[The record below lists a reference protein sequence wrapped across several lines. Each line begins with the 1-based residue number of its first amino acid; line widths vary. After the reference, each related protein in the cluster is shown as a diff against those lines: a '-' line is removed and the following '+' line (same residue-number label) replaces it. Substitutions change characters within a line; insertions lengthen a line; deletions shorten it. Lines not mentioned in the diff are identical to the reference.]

1 MSTKMIAERK
11 DVPDENKWVLTPLF
25 ETDGAWDQLFSE
37 VEKALE
43 RYGDYRGRLKDAV
56 SLFQEAIEFHL
67 GLTRRIERLYTYAHL
82 KSDEDKSN
90 QFYLGLH
97 QRALNVYTR
106 ASEMASFMTPEIQS
120 MPDEVVNQYLADE
133 SLGEYKFYLEKILR
147 YKPHTRSESE
157 EQILAMSRELAGAP
171 SQVFGQLDNVDL
183 KFGTVAD
190 ESGNEIEL
198 SHGNFTTF
206 LINPRH
212 DIRKK
217 VFFQYYQAYQDH
229 KHTLAATLAHSVKKD
244 LFYSRA
250 RNFENCRASAL
261 FSDNIPGA
269 VYDNLIETVST
280 NLEPLFKYL
289 KFRQMVLGLGELH
302 FYDTYV
308 PIIADV
314 QFHMP
319 YEEAVEVCAKAMQP
333 LGDEYSRI
341 LKDGLLAGWVDRYEN
356 RGKRSGAYS
365 SGCYD
370 SPPYILLNYEENNI
384 NSLYTLAHEAGHSMH
399 SYFSKKHQP
408 YVDHDYT
415 IFVAEVASTFNEDL
429 LSRYLLEFYK
439 DDPKMK
445 AYILNREIDNI
456 RATLFRQTMF
466 AEFEKTIHAIGEA
479 NEPLTL
485 DVMTEKYHQLLETYF
500 GDTLVLDPELFLE
513 CLRIPHFYSAF
524 YVYKYATGVSAAMA
538 LADKVVNEGDP
549 ARQAYLD
556 FLKLGG
562 SQFPLD
568 ELLEAGVDMSSSA
581 PVEMAITHFNNLVDE
596 LIEIT
601 SGDKITAQS
610 K

>member
-1 MSTKMIAERK
+1 MPKKMIAERK
-11 DVPDENKWVLTPLF
+11 DVADEDKWILTPLF
-25 ETDGAWDQLFSE
+25 ETDKEWEQLFSS
-37 VEKALE
+37 VEKEIE
-43 RYGDYRGRLKDAV
+43 RYGDHRGRLSQSV
-56 SLFQEAIEFHL
+56 SFFKGAIEFHL
-67 GLTRRIERLYTYAHL
+67 SVSRRVERLYTYAHL

-97 QRALNVYTR
+97 QKALNLYTR
-106 ASEMASFMTPEIQS
+106 ASEMASFLTPEIQTI
-120 MPDEVVNQYLADE
+120 PDEVINRYLE
-133 SLGEYKFYLEKILR
+133 EKSLAEYKFYLEKILR
-147 YKPHTRSESE
+147 HKPHTRSESE
-157 EQILAMSRELAGAP
+157 EQILAMSREIAGAP

-183 KFGTVAD
+183 KFGTVVD
-190 ESGNEIEL
+190 EAGNEIEL

-206 LINPRH
+206 LINPRN

-250 RNFENCRASAL
+250 RNFKNCRVAAL
-261 FSDNIPGA
+261 FADNVPET
-269 VYDNLIETVST
+269 VYGNLIETVKA
-280 NLEPLFKYL
+280 NLTPLFNYL
-289 KFRQMVLGLGELH
+289 QFRRSVLGLEELH

-308 PIIADV
+308 PIISDV

-319 YEEAVEVCAKAMQP
+319 YDEAVEICVSALQP
-333 LGDEYSRI
+333 LGDEYTGI
-341 LKDGLLAGWVDRYEN
+341 LKEGLMSGWVDRYEN

-384 NSLYTLAHEAGHSMH
+384 NSLYTLIHEAGHSMH
-399 SYFSKKHQP
+399 SYYAQKYQP
-408 YVDHDYT
+408 YVDHEYT

-429 LSRYLLEFYK
+429 LSRYLMAFYK
-439 DDPKMK
+439 DDPKMQ

-466 AEFEKTIHAIGEA
+466 AEFEKATHARAEA

-485 DVMTEKYHQLLETYF
+485 DEMTGIYHRLLQTYF

-524 YVYKYATGVSAAMA
+524 YVYKYATGISAAIA
-538 LADKVVNEGDP
+538 LAEKVVKDGEP
-549 ARQAYLD
+549 ARRAYLD

-562 SQFPLD
+562 SKFPLD
-568 ELLEAGVDMSSSA
+568 ELLDAGVDMRS
-581 PVEMAITHFNNLVDE
+581 PEPIKLAIDHFTRLVDQ
-596 LIEIT
+596 LIEVHK
-601 SGDKITAQS
+601 DL
-610 K
+610 

>member
-1 MSTKMIAERK
+1 MSTIMIAERI

-25 ETDGAWDQLFSE
+25 ETDEAWEQLFSG
-37 VEKALE
+37 VEKELE

-56 SLFQEAIEFHL
+56 SLFKEAIEFHL

-120 MPDEVVNQYLADE
+120 MPDEVVNRYLADE
-133 SLGEYKFYLEKILR
+133 TLGEYTFYLEKILR

-157 EQILAMSRELAGAP
+157 EQILAMSRELASAP

-183 KFGTVAD
+183 KFGTVTD
-190 ESGNEIEL
+190 ESGKKIEL

-250 RNFENCRASAL
+250 RNFENCRVGAL
-261 FSDNIPGA
+261 FSDNMAEA
-269 VYDNLIETVST
+269 VYDNLIETVKT

-289 KFRQMVLGLGELH
+289 NFRRTVLGLEELH

-319 YEEAVEVCAKAMQP
+319 YEEAVEVCAKAVQP
-333 LGDEYSRI
+333 LGDEYIRI
-341 LKDGLLAGWVDRYEN
+341 LKDGLLSGWVDRYEN

-384 NSLYTLAHEAGHSMH
+384 NSLYTLIHEAGHSLH
-399 SYFSKKHQP
+399 SYFSKKYQP
-408 YVDHDYT
+408 FVDHEYT

-466 AEFEKTIHAIGEA
+466 AEFEKTTHNIVEA
-479 NEPLTL
+479 NGPLTL
-485 DVMTEKYHQLLETYF
+485 DVLTEKYHQLLEAYF
-500 GDTLVLDPELFLE
+500 GNTLVLDSELSLE

-524 YVYKYATGVSAAMA
+524 YVYKYATGVSAAIA
-538 LADKVVNEGDP
+538 LADKVVNQGEP
-549 ARQAYLD
+549 AQKAYLN

-562 SQFPLD
+562 SKFPLD
-568 ELLEAGVDMSSSA
+568 ELQDAGVDMRSPG
-581 PVEMAITHFNNLVDE
+581 PVKLAIEHFGQLVDQ
-596 LIEIT
+596 LIKVFK
-601 SGDKITAQS
+601 GL
-610 K
+610 

>member
-11 DVPDENKWVLTPLF
+11 EVSDEDKWVLIPLF
-25 ETDGAWDQLFSE
+25 ESDEAWESLFSE
-37 VEKALE
+37 IEKKSE
-43 RYGDYRGRLKDAV
+43 SYDDYRGRLKESV
-56 SLFQEAIEFHL
+56 RLFKEAIEFHL
-67 GLTRRIERLYTYAHL
+67 GLTRKIERLYTYAHL

-90 QFYLGLH
+90 QHYFGLH

-120 MPDEVVNQYLADE
+120 MPDAVVSRYLADK

-147 YKPHTRSESE
+147 NKPHTRSESE
-157 EQILAMSRELAGAP
+157 EQILAMSREIAGAP

-183 KFGTVAD
+183 KFGTIAD
-190 ESGNEIEL
+190 ESGEKIEL

-229 KHTLAATLAHSVKKD
+229 KHTLAATLEHSVKKD

-250 RNFENCRASAL
+250 RNFENCRIAAL
-261 FSDNIPGA
+261 FSDNIPEA
-269 VYDNLIETVST
+269 VYDNLIATVKS
-280 NLEPLFKYL
+280 NLEPLFNYL
-289 KFRQMVLGLGELH
+289 RFRQRVLDLDELH

-319 YEEAVEVCAKAMQP
+319 YEEAVDVCARAVQP
-333 LGDEYSRI
+333 LGDEYTGI
-341 LKDGLLAGWVDRYEN
+341 LKDGLLSGWVDRYEN

-384 NSLYTLAHEAGHSMH
+384 NSLYTLIHEAGHSMH
-399 SYFSKKHQP
+399 SYLSRKHQP
-408 YVDHDYT
+408 YVDHEYT

-429 LSRYLLEFYK
+429 LSRYLLELYK

-466 AEFEKTIHAIGEA
+466 AEFEMIIHTIVEA
-479 NEPLTL
+479 NAPLTL
-485 DVMTEKYHQLLETYF
+485 DVMTVKYSQLLEDYF
-500 GDTLVLDPELFLE
+500 GDTLELDPELFLE
-513 CLRIPHFYSAF
+513 CLRIPHFYSGF
-524 YVYKYATGVSAAMA
+524 YVYKYATGVSAAIA
-538 LADKVVNEGDP
+538 LADKVVNEGEP
-549 ARQAYLD
+549 ACLAYLD

-568 ELLEAGVDMSSSA
+568 ELVDAGVDMGS
-581 PVEMAITHFNNLVDE
+581 PGPIKLAIKHFEQLVDQ
-596 LIEIT
+596 LIEVHK
-601 SGDKITAQS
+601 GL
-610 K
+610 